1 MIITKT
7 PVRISIG
14 GGGTDL
20 PSYYKKFGSRF
31 MSAAIDKYVYI
42 IVQERKWYKEFLL
55 KYSKTE
61 TVTKV
66 SDIENGIIRECLRL
80 LKVDKA
86 LEIVSISDVG
96 GKTGL
101 GSSGSFTV
109 GLLHALHVYKGE
121 FVSKQQLAEEACRV
135 AIDIL
140 KQPSGKQDE
149 YIAAFGGMR
158 FFVINKNGK
167 VLVRQD
173 NYINEDF
180 INELDH
186 YLYMFHTGIVRDS
199 SSVLK
204 IQDKKTK
211 TGNKIMIENLKAT
224 QNLGDEIGIALM
236 NKNFKKFGRLLH
248 KHWMMKRKRDK
259 TTNPKIDKWYELARK
274 NGALGGKIMGAGGG
288 GFFLFYC
295 DSDSQKLIKA
305 LTKAGLQ
312 HIPFGFDNRGT
323 RLIAEL

>member
-20 PSYYKKFGSRF
+20 PSYYKRFGSRF
-31 MSAAIDKYVYI
+31 ISTAIDKYIYI
-42 IVQERKWYKEFLL
+42 IIQERKWYKEFLL

-61 TVTKV
+61 KV
-66 SDIENGIIRECLRL
+66 KSISEIENGIIRECLKL
-80 LKVDKA
+80 MKIKKA

-109 GLLHALHVYKGE
+109 GLLHALHAYKGE
-121 FVSKQQLAEEACRV
+121 FVSKQQIAEEACKV

-140 KQPSGKQDE
+140 KQSSGKQDE

-158 FFVINKNGK
+158 SFVINKMGK

-173 NYINEDF
+173 DYIDEDF

-199 SSVLK
+199 SSVLD

-211 TGNKIMIENLKAT
+211 TGDKILLENLKAT
-224 QNLGDEIGIALM
+224 QKLGDEIGITLT

-259 TTNPKIDKWYELARK
+259 TTNPKIDEWYEIARK

-295 DSDSQKLIKA
+295 DSDSQKLIKT

-312 HIPFGFDNRGT
+312 HIPFSFDKRGT